1 MKIIQAN
8 ISHSSLIAPLFD
20 AYRQFYKQA
29 TDLPLAEA
37 FLTERIEQNESII
50 FIAIDDEKVVGFT
63 QLYPTFSSVSA
74 QKTLVL
80 NDLFVRPEM
89 RGKGIGEEIL
99 KYAQKF
105 AKETNAKGLALETAT
120 ENLAQKLYEK
130 LGWQKDEGYLHYF
143 WRAV

>member
-1 MKIIQAN
+1 MKIIQAD
-8 ISHSSLIAPLFD
+8 ITHLKIVAPLFD

-29 TDLPLAEA
+29 TNLPLAEA
-37 FLTERIEQNESII
+37 FLKERMEQNESVI
-50 FIAIDDEKVVGFT
+50 FLAMDGEKAIGFT